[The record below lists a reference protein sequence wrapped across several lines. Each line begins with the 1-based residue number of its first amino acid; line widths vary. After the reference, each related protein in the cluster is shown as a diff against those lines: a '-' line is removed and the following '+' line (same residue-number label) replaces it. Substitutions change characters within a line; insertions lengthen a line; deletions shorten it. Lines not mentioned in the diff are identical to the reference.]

1 MTTPNFMSAD
11 ARRRVTSVHLHDFL
25 LNIDLHFRGRCRG
38 KRKSR
43 QGAMLKRMEVPA
55 AFRKWFLK
63 ESE

>member
-11 ARRRVTSVHLHDFL
+11 ARRRVDAGRRDFL
-25 LNIDLHFRGRCRG
+25 LNIDLHFRGRCRS

-43 QGAMLKRMEVPA
+43 QGAMLKLMEVPA

-63 ESE
+63 ES